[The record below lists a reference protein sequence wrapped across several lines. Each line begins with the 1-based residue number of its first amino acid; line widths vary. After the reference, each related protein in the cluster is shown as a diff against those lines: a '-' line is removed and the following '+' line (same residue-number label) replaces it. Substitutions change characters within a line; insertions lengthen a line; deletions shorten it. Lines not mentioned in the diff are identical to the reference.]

1 MFEAIPMDQL
11 CKRLERAGL
20 PFAPINSP
28 SNLFDDPHLN
38 ASGGLDE
45 TTLVDG
51 DQAGLNA
58 KLPTLPIQI
67 DSTRVATSG
76 QLPGAGEHSQHLLIE
91 LGYSE
96 EDCQRL
102 VSEGVIATDN

>member
-1 MFEAIPMDQL
+1 M
-11 CKRLERAGL
+11 

-58 KLPTLPIQI
+58 KLPTLPIQF
-67 DSTRVATSG
+67 DNTRVATSG
-76 QLPGAGEHSQHLLIE
+76 QLPSAGEHSQDILKE
-91 LGYSE
+91 LGYSQD
-96 EDCQRL
+96 DCQRL
-102 VSEGVIATDN
+102 TSEGVIATDD